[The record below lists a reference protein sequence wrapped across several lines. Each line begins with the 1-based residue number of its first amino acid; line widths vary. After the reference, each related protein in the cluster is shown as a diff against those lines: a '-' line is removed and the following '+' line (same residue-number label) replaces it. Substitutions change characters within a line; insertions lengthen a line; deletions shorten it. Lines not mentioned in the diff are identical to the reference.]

1 MASDLWLYFVAVL
14 AVILLP
20 GMDMAYVLASSLSA
34 GRRGAMAS
42 VLGIASAGAIHV
54 CVGATGIAAIMAVFP
69 KLYHLMLAIGT
80 LYLVWIGWN
89 IYRSA
94 DAQMPPAQALHVS
107 NGTIY
112 RRAVMTCML
121 NPKAYAFTLAIFPA
135 FVHSDVRSVLAQTMA
150 LALITVATQIV
161 VYGSVAALAVRSS
174 RFMRA
179 RHKTISRTMG
189 ALLIGAAV
197 LTATQA
203 WSASAQEA
211 SKSLNFNQRGE
222 TANMRSTLPIINA
235 NEKPGRGDFDFE
247 VGDWQ
252 VENRRIVK
260 PMQEGSP
267 WETFT
272 AIVHMEKLPGGIG
285 NFDTFVSPAWRP
297 NWMGMALRAFNGET
311 GLWSIFLLN
320 SKTGGI
326 VGPVGHLDV
335 PVVGK
340 FVNGTGV
347 FEGDDQIDGIPF
359 RCRYTWSDTL
369 TDHPRW
375 QQDFSFD
382 GGKTWKP
389 NWYMV
394 YTRIRK

>member
-1 MASDLWLYFVAVL
+1 MALDLWLYFLAVL

-20 GMDMAYVLASSLSA
+20 GMDMAYVLASSVSG
-34 GRRGAMAS
+34 GRRGAVAS
-42 VLGIASAGAIHV
+42 VLGIASGGAIHV
-54 CVGATGIAAIMAVFP
+54 AVGATGIAAVIAVFP
-69 KLYHLMLAIGT
+69 GLYHLILSIGT

-94 DAQMPPAQALHVS
+94 DAPMPLEESVPVS
-107 NGTIY
+107 SAIIY
-112 RRAVMTCML
+112 RRAVTTCLL

-135 FVHSDVRSVLAQTMA
+135 FVHSDVRSMVAQT
-150 LALITVATQIV
+150 LALGMITAATQIV
-161 VYGSVAALAVRSS
+161 VYGSVAALAVRS
-174 RFMRA
+174 RQFMNA
-179 RHKTISRTMG
+179 RRKTISRTMG
-189 ALLIGAAV
+189 ALLIGAAM
-197 LTATQA
+197 LTGTQA
-203 WSASAQEA
+203 WSVSAQEP
-211 SKSLNFNQRGE
+211 SKSISINKGE
-222 TANMRSTLPIINA
+222 ITSMTTKMQISNA
-235 NEKPGRGDFDFE
+235 NEKPGRNGFDFE
-247 VGDWQ
+247 VGDWH

-272 AIVHMEKLPGGIG
+272 STVHMEKLPGGIG
-285 NFDTFVSPAWRP
+285 NFDTFVAPEWRP
-297 NWMGMALRAFNGET
+297 NWMGMAIRVFNGET

-347 FEGDDQIDGIPF
+347 FEGDDNWDGVAF

-369 TDHPRW
+369 TDHPKW